1 MKKYF
6 ASFIMSVCF
15 AEVQGQTLFTEDFNS
30 YPVGNFGTD
39 FTGTVPNPGGWYTR
53 ESLGSGT
60 PSGAPNNADFQV
72 VAEPGRGN
80 MLYLGYTNRLD
91 RVKHRVFR
99 TDINTYW
106 QQRTPGNDVFKISFD
121 IFTQEANDNRGDFI
135 LENSDGERL
144 FYLTHHGRHGDSQ
157 ILSPSKVLPGGG
169 SIFKYSDGSNVLL
182 PVNSW
187 VTIEV
192 YIDYG
197 SSTIYFSIPVLNNYT
212 VMYQMQDMYFGGTD
226 TEGNP
231 LPDDSPVKFEFV
243 GESGYKKE
251 PGGGP
256 GIDPNYDKPF
266 RLRIDDINISAQ
278 NTVPVVNLSINEFLS
293 EKFSL
298 YPNPAS
304 NNVTITNSENR
315 QVNQIAVYDVSGK
328 LISIQPYAT
337 QQEVRLN
344 VENLASGT
352 YMLHIQTAS
361 GTAVKKLVKK

>member
-1 MKKYF
+1 MMKKYF

-15 AEVQGQTLFTEDFNS
+15 AAVQGQTLFTEDFNS

-39 FTGTVPNPGGWYTR
+39 FTGTQPNQGGWYTFT
-53 ESLGSGT
+53 LWG
-60 PSGAPNNADFQV
+60 GADNADYQIV
-72 VAEPGRGN
+72 SEPGRGN
-80 MLYLGYTNRLD
+80 ILFLGKTNRIP
-91 RVKHRVFR
+91 VNKFYVYR
-99 TDINTYW
+99 TDINTHW

-121 IFTQEANDNRGDFI
+121 IFTQEANDMRGDFR

-144 FYLTHHGRHGDSQ
+144 FDLAYHGQRDLQ
-157 ILSPSKVLPGGG
+157 ISPSKVLPGGG
-169 SIFKYSDGSNVLL
+169 SIFKYSDGSTVRL

-197 SSTIYFSIPVLNNYT
+197 SSTIYFSIPALNNYT
-212 VMYQMQDMYFGGTD
+212 VMYQMQDLYLGGTD

-231 LPDDSPVKFEFV
+231 LPDDSPVKFEFM
-243 GESGYKKE
+243 GEGGFKKE
-251 PGGGP
+251 PNGGP

-304 NNVTITNSENR
+304 NSVTITNSENR

>member
-1 MKKYF
+1 MMKKYL
-6 ASFIMSVCF
+6 ASFITSVCF
-15 AEVQGQTLFTEDFNS
+15 AAVQGQTLFTEDFNS

-39 FTGTVPNPGGWYTR
+39 FTGTQPNQGGWYTFT
-53 ESLGSGT
+53 LWG
-60 PSGAPNNADFQV
+60 GADNADYQIV
-72 VAEPGRGN
+72 SEPGRGN
-80 MLYLGYTNRLD
+80 ILFLGKTNRIP
-91 RVKHRVFR
+91 VNKFYVYR
-99 TDINTYW
+99 TDINTHW

-121 IFTQEANDNRGDFI
+121 IFTQEANDMRGDFR

-144 FYLTHHGRHGDSQ
+144 FDLAYHGQRDLQ
-157 ILSPSKVLPGGG
+157 ISPSKVLPGGG
-169 SIFKYSDGSNVLL
+169 SIFKYSDGSTVRL

-197 SSTIYFSIPVLNNYT
+197 SSTIYFSIPALNNYT
-212 VMYQMQDMYFGGTD
+212 VMYQMQDLYLGGTD

-231 LPDDSPVKFEFV
+231 LPDDSPVKFEFM
-243 GESGYKKE
+243 GEGGFKKE
-251 PGGGP
+251 PNGGP

-304 NNVTITNSENR
+304 NSVTITNSENR
-315 QVNQIAVYDVSGK
+315 RVNQIAVYDVSGK
-328 LISIQPYAT
+328 LISIQHYAT

>member
-1 MKKYF
+1 MMKKYF

-15 AEVQGQTLFTEDFNS
+15 AAVQGQTLFTEDFNS

-39 FTGTVPNPGGWYTR
+39 FTGTVPNQGGWYT
-53 ESLGSGT
+53 LDNNPPHFAGSD
-60 PSGAPNNADFQV
+60 NADYQI

-80 MLYLGYTNRLD
+80 MLYLGYTNRIPGNA
-91 RVKHRVFR
+91 HRVFR
-99 TDINTYW
+99 TDMNTHW

-121 IFTQEANDNRGDFI
+121 IFTQESNDSGTGGHFI

-144 FYLTHHGRHGDSQ
+144 FYLRYNGKPRYLNASSSG
-157 ILSPSKVLPGGG
+157 KVMMGGL
-169 SIFKYSDGSNVLL
+169 FQYSDGSYVRL

-197 SSTIYFSIPVLNNYT
+197 SSTIYFSLPALNNYT
-212 VMYQMQDMYFGGTD
+212 VMFQMHDLYFGGTD

-231 LPDDSPVKFEFV
+231 LPDDSPVKFEFM
-243 GESGYKKE
+243 GEGGFKKE

-328 LISIQPYAT
+328 LLTT
-337 QQEVRLN
+337 QNYNAGEVLQLN
-344 VENLASGT
+344 VANLASGT
-352 YMLHIQTAS
+352 YLLHLRTTE
-361 GTAVKKLVKK
+361 GVAVKKLVKK

>member
-1 MKKYF
+1 MMKKYL

-15 AEVQGQTLFTEDFNS
+15 AAVQGQTLFTEDFNS

-39 FTGTVPNPGGWYTR
+39 FTGTIPNPGGWYT
-53 ESLGSGT
+53 LDKYPPHFFGSD
-60 PSGAPNNADFQV
+60 NADYQI
-72 VAEPGRGN
+72 VAESGRGN
-80 MLYLGYTNRLD
+80 ILHLGYTNRTFD
-91 RVKHRVFR
+91 NTHSVFR
-99 TDINTYW
+99 TDINAYW
-106 QQRTPGNDVFKISFD
+106 QQRTPGNDVLKISFD
-121 IFTQEANDNRGDFI
+121 IFTQEANDYFGHFR
-135 LENSDGERL
+135 LKNSDGERL
-144 FYLTHHGRHGDSQ
+144 INLSYNGKHRYLNASG
-157 ILSPSKVLPGGG
+157 KVMMGGL
-169 SIFKYSDGSNVLL
+169 FQYSDGSNVLL

-231 LPDDSPVKFEFV
+231 LPDDSPVKFEFI
-243 GESGYKKE
+243 GESGVRQIYG
-251 PGGGP
+251 PGGWE
-256 GIDPNYDKPF
+256 IDPNYDKPF

-304 NNVTITNSENR
+304 NSVTITNSENR
-315 QVNQIAVYDVSGK
+315 RVNQIAVYDVSGK

>member
-15 AEVQGQTLFTEDFNS
+15 AAVQGQTLFTEDFNS

-39 FTGTVPNPGGWYTR
+39 FTGTQPNQGGWYTFT
-53 ESLGSGT
+53 LWG
-60 PSGAPNNADFQV
+60 GADNADYQIV
-72 VAEPGRGN
+72 SEPGRGN
-80 MLYLGYTNRLD
+80 ILFLGKTNRIP
-91 RVKHRVFR
+91 VNKFYVYR
-99 TDINTYW
+99 TDINTHW

-121 IFTQEANDNRGDFI
+121 IFTQEANDMRGDFR

-144 FYLTHHGRHGDSQ
+144 FDLAYHGQRDLQ
-157 ILSPSKVLPGGG
+157 ISPSKVLPGGG
-169 SIFKYSDGSNVLL
+169 SIFKYSDGSTVRL

-197 SSTIYFSIPVLNNYT
+197 SSTIYYSIPALNNYT
-212 VMYQMQDMYFGGTD
+212 VMFQVPDLYFGGID

-231 LPDDSPVKFEFV
+231 LPDDSPVKFWFM
-243 GESGYKKE
+243 GEGGFKKE
-251 PGGGP
+251 PNGGR
-256 GIDPNYDKPF
+256 GIEPNYDKPF
-266 RLRIDDINISAQ
+266 SLRIDDINISAQ
-278 NTVPVVNLSINEFLS
+278 NTLPVVNLRINEFLS
-293 EKFSL
+293 EKFFF
-298 YPNPAS
+298 YPNPET
-304 NNVTITNSENR
+304 NVFTITNSENR
-315 QVNQIAVYDVSGK
+315 RVNQIAVYDVSGK
-328 LISIQPYAT
+328 LISIQHYAT

>member
-1 MKKYF
+1 MMKKYF

-15 AEVQGQTLFTEDFNS
+15 AAVQGQTLFTEDFNS

-39 FTGTVPNPGGWYTR
+39 FTGTVPNPGGWYT
-53 ESLGSGT
+53 LDNNPPHFPGSD
-60 PSGAPNNADFQV
+60 NADYQI

-80 MLYLGYTNRLD
+80 MLYLGYTNRIPGNA
-91 RVKHRVFR
+91 HRVFR
-99 TDINTYW
+99 TDINTHW

-121 IFTQEANDNRGDFI
+121 IFTQESNDSSTGGHFI

-144 FYLTHHGRHGDSQ
+144 FYLRYNGKHGYLQASG
-157 ILSPSKVLPGGG
+157 KVMMGGL
-169 SIFKYSDGSNVLL
+169 FQYSDGSYVRL

-197 SSTIYFSIPVLNNYT
+197 SSTIYYSIPALNNYT
-212 VMYQMQDMYFGGTD
+212 VMFQVPDLYFGGID

-231 LPDDSPVKFEFV
+231 LPDDSPVKFWFM
-243 GESGYKKE
+243 GEGGFKME
-251 PGGGP
+251 PNGGP
-256 GIDPNYDKPF
+256 GIDPNRDKPF

-304 NNVTITNSENR
+304 NSVTITNSENR

-328 LISIQPYAT
+328 LLTT
-337 QQEVRLN
+337 QNYNAGEVLQLN
-344 VENLASGT
+344 VANLASGT
-352 YMLHIQTAS
+352 YLLHLRTTE
-361 GTAVKKLVKK
+361 GVAVKKLVKK

>member
-1 MKKYF
+1 MMKKYL
-6 ASFIMSVCF
+6 ASFITSVCF
-15 AEVQGQTLFTEDFNS
+15 AAVQGQTLFTEDFNS

-39 FTGTVPNPGGWYTR
+39 FTGTQPNQGGWYTFT
-53 ESLGSGT
+53 LWG
-60 PSGAPNNADFQV
+60 GADNADYQIV
-72 VAEPGRGN
+72 SEPGRGN
-80 MLYLGYTNRLD
+80 ILFLGKTNRIP
-91 RVKHRVFR
+91 VNKFYVYR
-99 TDINTYW
+99 TDINAYW
-106 QQRTPGNDVFKISFD
+106 QQRAPGNDVFKISFD
-121 IFTQEANDNRGDFI
+121 IFTQEANDMRGDFR

-144 FYLTHHGRHGDSQ
+144 INLSYNGKHRYLNASG
-157 ILSPSKVLPGGG
+157 KVMMGGL
-169 SIFKYSDGSNVLL
+169 FQYSDGSNVLL

-328 LISIQPYAT
+328 LLTT
-337 QQEVRLN
+337 QNYNAGEVLQLN
-344 VENLASGT
+344 VANLASGT
-352 YMLHIQTAS
+352 YLLHLRTTE
-361 GTAVKKLVKK
+361 GVAVKKLVKK